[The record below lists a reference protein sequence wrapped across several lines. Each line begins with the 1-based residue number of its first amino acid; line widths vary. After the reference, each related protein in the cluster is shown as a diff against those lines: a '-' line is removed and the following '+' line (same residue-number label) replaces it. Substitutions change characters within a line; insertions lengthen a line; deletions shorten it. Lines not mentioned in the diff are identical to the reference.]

1 MKRARVAVVLLL
13 GILLVSGVAC
23 GGGVD
28 VGGRV
33 DTAQERA
40 YAGDKDGIQV
50 SIGDYMAR
58 NLGVIPITGETITI
72 AGVECDIVDICRL
85 VMSYTGPEGP
95 GLLLEVPM
103 SCADTANDNCRAGS
117 CSCYPNAHYIWAV
130 TAVGDVKSCCV
141 GSDCDANNADGFQ
154 GVYP

>member
-1 MKRARVAVVLLL
+1 VKRARVAVALFL

-23 GGGVD
+23 GEGVN

-33 DTAQERA
+33 DTANERA
-40 YAGDKDGIQV
+40 YAGDKDSIQI
-50 SIGDYMAR
+50 SIGDYMVR
-58 NLGVIPITGETITI
+58 NLQVIPVTGETITI
-72 AGVECDIVDICRL
+72 AGVECDIIDICRL

-95 GLLLEVPM
+95 GLLLKVPE
-103 SCADTANDNCRAGS
+103 SCADTANDNCHDGS
-117 CSCYPNAHYIWAV
+117 FSCYPNAHYIWAV